1 MTSKISY
8 SKLIKEDI
16 KKRAWLLLVSI
27 TIFVIIIPILS
38 AIKIEGALPGGVNST
53 YANWKEV
60 KNWFV
65 TEIGFSNKYMWFAI
79 SAGGILS
86 GITSFSYL
94 HSKKQIDFYHSLPVK
109 RETWYFVNCL
119 SGIIQIVVPYIIGY
133 IFMVIIGVM
142 KGVASPKL
150 LHQSGVVMGMTIL
163 VFLLIYGTTSL
174 AMILTGKLLVG
185 VLGTAIFL
193 TWGSVIVALKNY
205 VMLQIFDNYM
215 TEETVTGFVENMI
228 GSGAWYSPVL
238 ISERIKNY
246 SNLGKPVFPIVMAMI
261 LAILFIFGVGLL
273 AFKERKME
281 NVGKAIVFSK
291 VESIVQII
299 ITVTAGMFF
308 AVIVSSQNQ
317 VKGMKISWMYG
328 IAVIS
333 IVIIYAVISFVYH
346 GDIRL
351 LFQKKIPLCICMV
364 VTLIALTAVR
374 FDVLGY
380 DEYMP
385 EQEKLKAMAVDS
397 YDVDYL
403 MNYRE
408 QWGEEG
414 YKENLAKLKTT
425 QFDDVYSLI
434 EETIKENDGDNT
446 GKSIVNVGYYL
457 KTGRV
462 IYRSYHIDRD
472 KLLRCIDKL
481 MLDEQYKGEI
491 LKGGELDAS
500 KVKVF
505 NFENVKSEYVPIKL
519 NKEERENLFKIYY
532 KDMETYPLSEV
543 LDGEVLGRLYCSGYG
558 EERILYVFKEYK
570 GFINALKKY
579 CEVPDKIEQSDVV
592 SITVEDYRERNNMKD
607 ITIQAE
613 DKEKIKIIL
622 ESLSY
627 TEMGALND
635 KIEPNISVTVTTENC
650 TTGAFMEKD
659 KIPKFLDE

>member
-215 TEETVTGFVENMI
+215 TEETVTGFIENMI

-299 ITVTAGMFF
+299 ITVTVPGQQDM
-308 AVIVSSQNQ
+308 
-317 VKGMKISWMYG
+317 
-328 IAVIS
+328 
-333 IVIIYAVISFVYH
+333 
-346 GDIRL
+346 
-351 LFQKKIPLCICMV
+351 
-364 VTLIALTAVR
+364 
-374 FDVLGY
+374 
-380 DEYMP
+380 MP
-385 EQEKLKAMAVDS
+385 
-397 YDVDYL
+397 
-403 MNYRE
+403 
-408 QWGEEG
+408 
-414 YKENLAKLKTT
+414 
-425 QFDDVYSLI
+425 
-434 EETIKENDGDNT
+434 
-446 GKSIVNVGYYL
+446 
-457 KTGRV
+457 
-462 IYRSYHIDRD
+462 
-472 KLLRCIDKL
+472 
-481 MLDEQYKGEI
+481 
-491 LKGGELDAS
+491 
-500 KVKVF
+500 
-505 NFENVKSEYVPIKL
+505 
-519 NKEERENLFKIYY
+519 
-532 KDMETYPLSEV
+532 
-543 LDGEVLGRLYCSGYG
+543 
-558 EERILYVFKEYK
+558 
-570 GFINALKKY
+570 
-579 CEVPDKIEQSDVV
+579 
-592 SITVEDYRERNNMKD
+592 
-607 ITIQAE
+607 
-613 DKEKIKIIL
+613 
-622 ESLSY
+622 
-627 TEMGALND
+627 
-635 KIEPNISVTVTTENC
+635 IEPV
-650 TTGAFMEKD
+650 
-659 KIPKFLDE
+659 

>member
-1 MTSKISY
+1 MTSKISC

-27 TIFVIIIPILS
+27 TVFVIIIPILS

-65 TEIGFSNKYMWFAI
+65 TEIGFSNQYMWIAI

-133 IFMVIIGVM
+133 IFMVIIGVV

-150 LHQSGVVMGMTIL
+150 LHQSGGVMGMTIL

-185 VLGTAIFL
+185 ILGTAIFL
-193 TWGSVIVALKNY
+193 IWGSVIVALKNY

-215 TEETVTGFVENMI
+215 MEGTVTGFVENMI
-228 GSGAWYSPVL
+228 DGGAWYSPVL
-238 ISERIKNY
+238 ISERIKNC
-246 SNLGKPVFPIVMAMI
+246 SDLGKPMFPIVVAMI
-261 LAILFIFGVGLL
+261 LSIVCIFGVGLL
-273 AFKERKME
+273 AFKKRRME

-317 VKGMKISWMYG
+317 IKGMKISWMYG

-333 IVIIYAVISFVYH
+333 IVIIYGVISFIYN

-351 LFQKKIPLCICMV
+351 LFQKKIPLCICLGI
-364 VTLIALTAVR
+364 TLIALTAVR

-380 DEYMP
+380 DEYIP
-385 EQEKLKAMAVDS
+385 EQEKIKAIAVDS
-397 YDVDYL
+397 YDVNYL
-403 MNYRE
+403 MNYRV

-414 YKENLAKLKTT
+414 YKENLAKLQTT
-425 QFDDVYSLI
+425 QFNDVYSLI
-434 EETIKENDGDNT
+434 KETIKENNRDDT
-446 GKSIVNVGYYL
+446 GKSIINVGYYL
-457 KTGRV
+457 KNGRAV
-462 IYRSYHIDRD
+462 YRSYHIDKN
-472 KLLRCIDKL
+472 KLFRCIDKL
-481 MLDEQYKGEI
+481 MLDEQYKSEI
-491 LKGGELDAS
+491 LKGGELDSS
-500 KVKVF
+500 KIKGF
-505 NFENVKSEYVPIKL
+505 NFENIKSEYVPIKL
-519 NKEERENLFKIYY
+519 NKEERENLFKTYY

-543 LDGEVLGRLYCSGYG
+543 LDGEILGRLYCSGYR

-579 CEVPDKIEQSDVV
+579 CEVPDKIQQSDVV

-613 DKEKIKIIL
+613 DKEKIQSIL

-635 KIEPNISVTVTTENC
+635 EIEPNISVTVTTENC
-650 TTGAFMEKD
+650 TTSTFMKKD